1 MYTLNDIYSSV
12 QRVITAASDSLKVEV
27 AVFNL
32 DASIF
37 CCTPNYLKR
46 KGRAVHAPS
55 INEVLSYG
63 SVLVN
68 TPGEMTSCIGCR
80 FKNNCPSTIEILSC
94 IKAVGTVIGVIAIT
108 SFTKEGHQRISS
120 NHQIYQDV
128 ITELSSLI
136 GELVVNRTGD
146 SNSSHNENIVQGI
159 FGVSRSS
166 LLLTDSNG
174 IITQCNSIAIKNLN
188 SCNLMTSSLWHILPE
203 NLVKR
208 ILAGEE
214 FFENEFTMKNYSARL
229 TTKNIIQNDTTV
241 AIVLRF
247 SNEIF
252 LDEDKSDYLSR
263 IVGSSPETQKLHS
276 LINKLADSPTP
287 VLVTGETG
295 TGKELIAKAMHER
308 SHRKRYPFV
317 AINCSSIP
325 ENLFESELFG
335 YDEGSF
341 TGAKKGGKMG
351 KIEMAQGGTLFLD
364 ELGEM
369 PLCAQ
374 PKLLRVLQEY
384 ELERVG
390 STEKISLN
398 IRIIA
403 ATNKNLLEMMKA
415 GKFREDLYYRISAIN
430 IELPP
435 LRKRTEDIMPI
446 AHNYLKKLKQKLD
459 TPIENFSTPVK
470 NFFETYTWPGNIREL
485 QNVIEYTANL
495 SESELMTIDD
505 LPEKLYLESIKFNE
519 TKTPSKDDLE
529 KQSILNLLEQ
539 YGYSLEGKN
548 KISQALGISLR
559 TLYRK
564 MEKLGI

>member
-12 QRVITAASDSLKVEV
+12 QRVITAVSDSLKVEV